1 MTEIKPLGKNDEA
14 WENLFEKY
22 DILNSIEKSG
32 HYIITADQIIE
43 FREPRLMTKFD
54 HTSNLPGLFTANKLS
69 ILPISRGS
77 YVISRFNAYHKF
89 EPENLSIK
97 RASLPSHIYS
107 LNYEKISSE
116 TIALN
121 CAITSG
127 IIADF
132 TEDEE
137 LVPTVSGRMGSGKF
151 EFDIKCDDKPFRH
164 INVVNSQVEIDAAYE
179 GVNYLT
185 IFEAKRDISDDF
197 LVRQLYYPYRMWES
211 RIPKKIKPVFLIYS
225 NGIYRLYEYMFE
237 NPQEY
242 SSIVLVKQQNY
253 SLEETKITIS
263 DIQKILQRVKLI
275 SEPNI
280 PFPQADVFERI
291 INLCELL
298 SEQDLSRNDVTEK
311 YDFDERQTSYY
322 TDAARYLGLLDKKSG
337 SDTVSY
343 SLSQTGRSILKKDYK
358 SRQLAFC
365 SLVLSHKI
373 FNDVLNEY
381 LSRGIMPEKCEI
393 VDKMKQADLYRV
405 KSDETFCRRANTIK
419 HWIEWIVGLVND

>member
-1 MTEIKPLGKNDEA
+1 MTEIKALGKNDEA
-14 WENLFEKY
+14 WEKLFEKY

-32 HYIITADQIIE
+32 NYIITADQIIE
-43 FREPRLMTKFD
+43 YREPRLMTKFD
-54 HTSNLPGLFTANKLS
+54 HTSNLPRLFVANKLS

-77 YVISRFNAYHKF
+77 YMISRFNAYHKF
-89 EPENLSIK
+89 EPEDSSIK

-121 CAITSG
+121 CAIASG

-132 TEDEE
+132 TGDEE

-151 EFDIKCDDKPFRH
+151 EFDIKCDDELLRH
-164 INVVNSQVEIDAAYE
+164 INVSNSQVEIDAAYE
-179 GVNYLT
+179 GLNYLT

-197 LVRQLYYPYRMWES
+197 LIRQLYYPYRMWES

-253 SLEETKITIS
+253 SLEETKITID
-263 DIQKILQRVKLI
+263 DIQRIMQRVKLVC
-275 SEPNI
+275 EPDI

-298 SEQDLSRNDVTEK
+298 SEQDLSRSDVTEK

-343 SLSQTGRSILKKDYK
+343 SLSQIGYSILKKDYK

-365 SLVLSHKI
+365 SLILSHKI

-393 VDKMKQADLYRV
+393 VEKMKQAGLYRV
-405 KSDETFCRRANTIK
+405 KSDETFARRANTIK
-419 HWIEWIVGLVND
+419 HWLEWIVGLVND